1 MYRFQCFECGFQF
14 DANAPMSERHEK
26 KPCPSCGSESE
37 RLMPDG
43 VNGFFEQDVTGPV
56 PQNTGISQIDADI
69 DRTIGAS
76 AKKGW
81 DAHKK
86 RVEEKR
92 RVQAQPEAEG
102 KPLSR
107 NPDGSYRPMEDGERA
122 VQARALNIHDL
133 AMKQRSAKNKP
144 PTQ

>member
-76 AKKGW
+76 AKKGC
-81 DAHKK
+81 
-86 RVEEKR
+86 
-92 RVQAQPEAEG
+92 
-102 KPLSR
+102 
-107 NPDGSYRPMEDGERA
+107 DGSYRPMEDGERA